1 MNLWNLFSP
10 GKRAREED
18 YIRRLFHLAVADG
31 EMDKVEIAYIHAIGE
46 KLGLSH
52 ERVNE
57 LCEQSAEEDIKYL
70 RPPSGESFFTLFYMI
85 NLILIDDEVH
95 QEEIKIAKHMVIKL
109 GYAPDTVDIILDVIQ
124 YNQANHISVEETYKH
139 LKERL
144 A

>member
-1 MNLWNLFSP
+1 MSFWSLFSP

-18 YIRRLFHLAVADG
+18 YIRRLFHLALADG
-31 EMDKVEIAYIHAIGE
+31 DMDKGEIEYIHAIGH

-52 ERVNE
+52 ERVDE
-57 LCEQSAEEDIKYL
+57 LCEQSAEEDIRYL
-70 RPPSGESFFTLFYMI
+70 KPPSGESFFTLFYMI

-95 QEEIKIAKHMVIKL
+95 EKEIKIAKHMVLKL
-109 GYAPDTVDIILDVIQ
+109 GYAPDTVDIILDVIRH
-124 YNQANHISVEETYKH
+124 NQANNISVEETYQH

>member
-1 MNLWNLFSP
+1 MSLWNLFSP

-18 YIRRLFHLAVADG
+18 YIRRLFHLALADG
-31 EMDKVEIAYIHAIGE
+31 EMGKVEIEYIHAIGH

-52 ERVNE
+52 ERVDE

-70 RPPSGESFFTLFYMI
+70 TPPSGESFFTLFYMI
-85 NLILIDDEVH
+85 NLILVDDKVH
-95 QEEIKIAKHMVIKL
+95 EEEIKIAKHMVIKL

-124 YNQANHISVEETYKH
+124 HNQAKNISVEDTYHH